1 MAAVRCALLA
11 QSVVCRE
18 KSVLTLKVTSHSDRL
33 CVCFVCVVVLLRSQ
47 FVLRRSTAVG
57 AASFWNYN
65 SSWSFDGLTD
75 RYLGFAAQLEAR
87 GLFTCPANCT
97 LVKTADSNVGCDYNY
112 ACGKRYS

>member
-1 MAAVRCALLA
+1 M
-11 QSVVCRE
+11 QSVVYRVLILIVYCRQ
-18 KSVLTLKVTSHSDRL
+18 L
-33 CVCFVCVVVLLRSQ
+33 CADVALID
-47 FVLRRSTAVG
+47 LRRSTAVG

-75 RYLGFAAQLEAR
+75 RYLGFAAVLEAR

-97 LVKTADSNVGCDYNY
+97 LVKTAESNVGCDYNY